1 MTTDKASDFLEDV
14 RTDRGGLS
22 LRGLCNLIFQKQ
34 KHDRNFNIKEL
45 KIRHPMILQ
54 ES

>member
-1 MTTDKASDFLEDV
+1 MTTDEASDFLEDV
-14 RTDRGGLS
+14 RTDRGLS

-45 KIRHPMILQ
+45 ELLDI
-54 ES
+54 E